1 MADCVHVDRRALA
14 AVVAH
19 ARAEAPRECCGLLVG
34 LEGRIVEAVALPN
47 VDPTPERRF
56 QVDPRDH
63 IHLRR
68 SLRGSGRSI
77 AGVYHS
83 HPGSPPAPSPSDV
96 AEALY
101 PDFIYLIVSLLD
113 DPPDVR
119 AYRIIQQIVRELPV
133 RTGKEPRR
141 T

>member
-1 MADCVHVDRRALA
+1 MDDCVYVDREALA
-14 AVVAH
+14 AIVAH

-34 LEGRIVEAVALPN
+34 AGSRILEAVPLPN
-47 VDPTPERRF
+47 VDPSPERRF

-63 IHLRR
+63 INLRR

-83 HPGSPPAPSPSDV
+83 HPGSPAVPSPSDV

-101 PDFIYLIVSLLD
+101 PDYIHLIVSLLD
-113 DPPDVR
+113 AAPETR
-119 AYRIIQQIVRELPV
+119 AYRIIQQIVREV
-133 RTGKEPRR
+133 RLVTGEEPRR
-141 T
+141 S